1 MSMRDGPNSPLS
13 HTAASLSS
21 WSRFVL
27 VGILFFWLSCAW
39 SRAAKR
45 DSPLSGRVG
54 AGLGGVFL
62 RFKFWCGGSEVG
74 PAALVAALGVSFG
87 LASVFALVGGGPN
100 PLRRGAAEGFNLMHA
115 F

>member
-21 WSRFVL
+21 WLRFVL

-62 RFKFWCGGSEVG
+62 RLTNFGAVG
-74 PAALVAALGVSFG
+74 PRWD
-87 LASVFALVGGGPN
+87 
-100 PLRRGAAEGFNLMHA
+100 PLRSLRP
-115 F
+115 

>member
-21 WSRFVL
+21 WLRFVL
-27 VGILFFWLSCAW
+27 VGIFVFLAFVCVE
-39 SRAAKR
+39 
-45 DSPLSGRVG
+45 SGRQ
-54 AGLGGVFL
+54 AGLPSLRPGGGWPGGVFL

-100 PLRRGAAEGFNLMHA
+100 PLRRGAAEGSNLMHA